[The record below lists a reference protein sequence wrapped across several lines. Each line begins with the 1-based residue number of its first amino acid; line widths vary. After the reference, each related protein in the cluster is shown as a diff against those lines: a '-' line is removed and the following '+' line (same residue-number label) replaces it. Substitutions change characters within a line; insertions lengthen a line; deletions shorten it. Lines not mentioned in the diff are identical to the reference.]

1 MWFCYYFLYCSSIYF
16 EWKIK
21 LIYNTRKHRWIKSY
35 PGQSGMAQS
44 GKAQSGK
51 ARGQAKPRVRQSPR
65 SVKAPGQSKPSQAK
79 PTVRQSPGSGKA
91 RGQAKPGVR
100 QRSGSGKDWGQAKPR
115 VKQRLK
121 VFSVF
126 FLSLPFFHCWKLKN
140 IPTYFSCFGVRFQL
154 SHAIWQDKWF

>member
-1 MWFCYYFLYCSSIYF
+1 
-16 EWKIK
+16 
-21 LIYNTRKHRWIKSY
+21 
-35 PGQSGMAQS
+35 MAQS

-100 QRSGSGKDWGQAKPR
+100 QSPGSGKARGQAKIGVR
-115 VKQRLK
+115 QRLGSGK
-121 VFSVF
+121 AQGQAKTESLFSLFSFPSF
-126 FLSLPFFHCWKLKN
+126 FSLLKTKKY
-140 IPTYFSCFGVRFQL
+140 TYLLFLFWGQVPIIARYLAGQMIL
-154 SHAIWQDKWF
+154 VMVTERA